1 MVSRVHGP
9 RTSNTIPIANVG
21 GISDNRRRSP
31 AIAPATFRERL
42 ELDFSKTTMS
52 FFERLFDILGVIF
65 GGLGGSVGRG
75 LTAVFG
81 SANARQVARYRE
93 RAERITSLEPKYQAM
108 SDEELRSQTELFRK
122 RLRDGE
128 TLDDI
133 LEEAF
138 AVCREGG
145 VRFLGMRHYDVQ
157 LIGGMVLH
165 HGGIAEMVT
174 GEGKTL
180 VATLP
185 AYLNALEGK
194 GVHVITVNDYLA
206 RRDMEW
212 MAPLSMNLGLT
223 IGAIQSGMSTAEK
236 QAAYACDITYGTNNE
251 FGFDYLRDNMRPAAR
266 GDDRYPKEIQ
276 QCQGPLNYAI
286 IDEVDNILI
295 DEARTPLIISGPA
308 DLDLGRYAEAD
319 RIARA
324 LVKSEHFNVDEKQH
338 NVTLTDDGVREA
350 EKLAGVESFYTAG
363 NMEWPHLIDNALKAH
378 YLYKLDVNYVVK
390 DRQIIIVDEF
400 TGRLMDGRQWS
411 DGLHQAVEAKEGVP
425 IKQETQTFATASLQ
439 NIFKM
444 YKKLS
449 GMTGTAMTEA
459 NEFMKIYKLDVV
471 AIPTNRDM
479 QRIEHPDLIYLTE
492 KDKYNA
498 LADDVE
504 RTHKWDVVSTKDT
517 EVWGRIEKESDTDIT
532 IVPKGEKTP
541 QTIAR
546 NKITSIERSGR
557 PVLVGTV
564 SIEKSE
570 RLSRLLERRGIKHE
584 VLNAKNHEREAEIV
598 SQAGRIGAVTI
609 ATNMAGRGTDIVLGG
624 NPETMAWAQLQHQYP
639 TRLEVPDAEWNAL
652 VEEIETREKMREE
665 GDLVRDLGGLYVIGT
680 ERHESRRIDLQLR
693 GRCGRQGDP
702 GSSRFFLSL
711 EDDLMRIFAGD
722 FVKSMMERLGMK
734 EGEAIES
741 SLVTRRIEA
750 AQKKVEERH
759 FETRKSL
766 LDYDEVM
773 DEQRKRVY
781 RYRQN
786 LLDGHSS
793 RKMLLELIRAQIDRF
808 VDTFLEPNYGVE
820 SFAGYAGSK
829 LGVQLDAR
837 DFQNMDFEMANTYA
851 KDQAER
857 ASETIVYESV
867 EENLPESMEDEWN
880 WKAMAT
886 WANTRL
892 ETNFQ
897 DHELKNMSRDDMINL
912 LIQKS
917 HERIERTDLSES
929 AHLLDNDFG
938 LRTMCG
944 WMRHKFGIETTPDE
958 FREIDDRRRVA
969 NVLMQRAEQAYG
981 DKEAEYPVLAGISRF
996 TSKQGAQVSLDREG
1010 LVDWV
1015 NRRFG
1020 VTLSLDD
1027 VRLNRDELKAQLLQY
1042 SRTTGDPAEQ
1052 QYRLAE
1058 SKLQELFGKSAP
1070 EITAAVAGGGN
1081 GALDSLS
1088 DWMESELGHKMHRED
1103 LARMNRRQLQLALDG
1118 AVDDRFHPEMR
1129 RMERQIL
1136 LSIVDEAWKNHLLTM
1151 DHLRSSVGLKGYA
1164 QLDPKVEYKR
1174 EGMRLFDAMW
1184 SSIGERVTDLIFRM
1198 ESFNEDFI
1206 RSTWVDATARHDPA
1220 HSPTPPSLGGQSDTA
1235 SQRVVE
1241 STNQNV
1247 DAKPEPIRHS
1257 GPKIGRNDPCPC
1269 GSGKKYKAC
1278 CMRHLA

>member
-1 MVSRVHGP
+1 
-9 RTSNTIPIANVG
+9 
-21 GISDNRRRSP
+21 
-31 AIAPATFRERL
+31 
-42 ELDFSKTTMS
+42 MS
-52 FFERLFDILGVIF
+52 FFERLFDILGVVF
-65 GGLGGSVGRG
+65 GGLGQSVGAAM
-75 LTAVFG
+75 TAIFG

-93 RAERITSLEPKYQAM
+93 RADRITAMESKYEAF
-108 SDEELRSQTELFRK
+108 SDEELRAQTELFRK

-145 VRFLGMRHYDVQ
+145 KRFLNMRHYDVQ

-165 HGGIAEMVT
+165 GGGIAEMVT

-185 AYLNALEGK
+185 MYLNALEGK

-212 MAPLSMNLGLT
+212 MAPLALNLGLT

-236 QAAYACDITYGTNNE
+236 QAAYGRDITYGTNNE

-266 GDDRYPKEIQ
+266 GDDRYPKEAQ

-308 DLDLGRYAEAD
+308 DLDLGRYGEAD

-324 LVKSEHFNVDEKQH
+324 LKKEQHFTVDEKQH
-338 NVTLTDDGVREA
+338 NVSLTDEGVREA
-350 EKLAGVESFYTAG
+350 ETLAGVESFYTAG

-400 TGRLMDGRQWS
+400 TGRLMEGRQWS

-471 AIPTNRDM
+471 AIPTNRPM
-479 QRIEHPDLIYLTE
+479 QRIEHPDLIYLSE
-492 KDKYNA
+492 KDKFNA

-504 RTHKWDVVSTKDT
+504 RTSKWDVISLKDR
-517 EVWGRIEKESDTDIT
+517 EIWGRIQSENDQEIKILDKDERTPESI
-532 IVPKGEKTP
+532 P
-541 QTIAR
+541 R
-546 NKITSIERSGR
+546 NKIVSIERAGR

-570 RLSRLLERRGIKHE
+570 RLSKLLERRGIEHQ
-584 VLNAKNHEREAEIV
+584 VLNAKNHGREAEIV
-598 SQAGRIGAVTI
+598 AQAGRIGAVTI
-609 ATNMAGRGTDIVLGG
+609 ATNMAGRGTDIILGG
-624 NPETMAWAQLQHQYP
+624 NPETMAWSQLQHKYP
-639 TRLEVPDAEWNAL
+639 TRLEVPDDEWNGL
-652 VEEIETREKMREE
+652 VKEIDQQEKMSEE
-665 GDLVRDLGGLYVIGT
+665 GVVVRELGGLYVIGT

-741 SLVTRRIEA
+741 SMVTRRIAA
-750 AQKKVEERH
+750 AQRKVEERN
-759 FETRKSL
+759 FEIRKSL
-766 LDYDEVM
+766 LEYDEVM

-793 RKMLLELIRAQIDRF
+793 RKMLLELIRGQLARY
-808 VDTFLEPNYGVE
+808 VETFLQPNYGVD
-820 SFAGYAGSK
+820 SFAAFAGGQ
-829 LGVQLDAR
+829 LGCQLDAR
-837 DFQNMDFEMANTYA
+837 DFQNMDFQMAQSYS

-857 ASETIVYESV
+857 AAETIVYEAV

-892 ETNFQ
+892 GTNYQ
-897 DHELKNMSRDDMINL
+897 DHQLKLMDRDAMIGELIEKAHAK
-912 LIQKS
+912 IQA
-917 HERIERTDLSES
+917 TDLSEG
-929 AHLLDNDFG
+929 APLLDADYG
-938 LRTMCG
+938 LKTLCG
-944 WMRHKFGIETTPDE
+944 WMRHKFGIEVTPDE
-958 FREIDDRRRVA
+958 FCDIEDHRQVTK
-969 NVLMQRAEQAYG
+969 LMMQRAEQAYSA
-981 DKEAEYPVLAGISRF
+981 KETEYPVLAGISRF

-1015 NRRFG
+1015 RRRFG
-1020 VTLSLDD
+1020 ADLSADD
-1027 VRLNRDELKAQLLQY
+1027 VRLNRDELKAQLLKFSQV
-1042 SRTTGDPAEQ
+1042 TGDSADQQYQRAEQ
-1052 QYRLAE
+1052 
-1058 SKLQELFGKSAP
+1058 KLVELFGKSSP
-1070 EITAAVAGGGN
+1070 ETTAAVASGGN
-1081 GALDSLS
+1081 GSLDSLGS
-1088 DWMESELGHKMHRED
+1088 WLEAELGYKTPRED
-1103 LARMNRRQLQLALDG
+1103 LSRMNRRQLELALDG

-1164 QLDPKVEYKR
+1164 QMDPKVEYKR
-1174 EGMRLFDAMW
+1174 EGMRLFESMW
-1184 SSIGERVTDLIFRM
+1184 SNIGERVTDLIFRM
-1198 ESFNEDFI
+1198 ESFNEEFI
-1206 RSTWVDATARHDPA
+1206 RSTWVDAKA
-1220 HSPTPPSLGGQSDTA
+1220 HQDAPSSSSSQQAPRMSADTEA
-1235 SQRVVE
+1235 QRAALMSSNRGEDV
-1241 STNQNV
+1241 
-1247 DAKPEPIRHS
+1247 KPEPIRHTA
-1257 GPKIGRNDPCPC
+1257 PKIGRNDPCPC

-1278 CMRHLA
+1278 CLRKFE